1 MSLIRSLCFLSFS
14 LEVLGATCFTSQER
28 LPGDPCGTDIA
39 AALTSEDRV
48 GCFCAG
54 NWDAGDYQQLER
66 STNHGSV
73 VYSIER
79 TDNTV
84 PLKYCEEAFNNI
96 IDECI
101 LDGNT
106 WGGVFSFDGEVYN
119 ISNTVYPDNP
129 LLPTDQGGPIGPLK
143 REPQTF
149 SILPISTHT
158 ETTTS
163 CTETTTITTE
173 LTTESTITGTITETS
188 PGTSTEISTETFTS
202 TSTSVSTYVHND
214 GSGANYRY
222 IHDDQCI
229 DSYGH
234 VDRDGHRADYDYL
247 GDYRCIDRDRH

>member
-14 LEVLGATCFTSQER
+14 LEVFGATCFTSQER

-54 NWDAGDYQQLER
+54 NWDAGDDQQLER

-84 PLKYCEEAFNNI
+84 PLRYCEEAFNNI

-143 REPQTF
+143 REPQENHDNYHGAHHGKYHHGNYHGNIAGNF
-149 SILPISTHT
+149 HGNFYGDFHVNFNV
-158 ETTTS
+158 
-163 CTETTTITTE
+163 CVYVND
-173 LTTESTITGTITETS
+173 
-188 PGTSTEISTETFTS
+188 
-202 TSTSVSTYVHND
+202 SVVAIPNWNLD
-214 GSGANYRY
+214 G
-222 IHDDQCI
+222 DL
-229 DSYGH
+229 
-234 VDRDGHRADYDYL
+234 V
-247 GDYRCIDRDRH
+247 

>member
-119 ISNTVYPDNP
+119 ISNTYHHGNYHGNIAGNFHGNFYGDFHVNFNVCVYVSDS
-129 LLPTDQGGPIGPLK
+129 
-143 REPQTF
+143 F
-149 SILPISTHT
+149 V
-158 ETTTS
+158 
-163 CTETTTITTE
+163 CTPNWK
-173 LTTESTITGTITETS
+173 L
-188 PGTSTEISTETFTS
+188 
-202 TSTSVSTYVHND
+202 D
-214 GSGANYRY
+214 GNL
-222 IHDDQCI
+222 
-229 DSYGH
+229 
-234 VDRDGHRADYDYL
+234 V
-247 GDYRCIDRDRH
+247 